1 MNKKQLAQ
9 SIVQQANRLG
19 LTFRKDGNWTIIEP
33 ASKVPSQMLLDV
45 HECEKELSLLL
56 FPRKPIMAK
65 EKFTLSESQKTL
77 ILEKFQ
83 SGIQDMDVLTK
94 LAWEDQTIDGRH
106 AKGRA
111 VKKFL
116 VENELKYKTLHHER
130 VDKVEL
136 TPEMGEQILAEARKG
151 KGHLEI
157 AQIVFPDRQVKKLS
171 REWRAVL
178 NFITAHAPEAALDKG
193 EADNL
198 TSYSSPKEPAR
209 VVKKINE
216 TVGLNLD
223 VDKLSHKYRQYIE
236 KLTIRLADMRFVR
249 MCNSYASRKDR
260 DLFEQQVILQCWDKP
275 DLTAEEFNMYLNLC
289 RDIVTGE
296 CLSAH
301 ISKLNTLFDGMED
314 ATELTQR
321 FSETLKAKTSEF
333 NECQKRISTLIQ
345 KLQGDRAKRME
356 NQSRGDFSFLDIVR
370 AFQEEEERREMLR
383 QAEMERLAAEKEID
397 RLESMEEW
405 RARIL
410 GIYKED
416 VV

>member
-1 MNKKQLAQ
+1 MDKKQLAQ
-9 SIVQQANRLG
+9 SIVQQTKTLG
-19 LTFRKDGNWTIIEP
+19 LSFRQDGNWTIIEP
-33 ASKVPSQMLLDV
+33 ADKVPSQMLLDMQD
-45 HECEKELSLLL
+45 CEKELSAIL
-56 FPRKPIMAK
+56 FPKKNNNQK
-65 EKFTLSESQKTL
+65 EKFPLSDAQKAL
-77 ILEKFQ
+77 IVEKYQ
-83 SGIQDMDVLTK
+83 GGIQDMDMLTK
-94 LAWEDQTIDGRH
+94 LAWNDQTIDGRH

-116 VENELKYKTLHHER
+116 VENELQYKTLHHER

-178 NFITAHAPEAALDKG
+178 NFITAHAPEAAMDRTEG
-193 EADNL
+193 DNT
-198 TSYSSPKEPAR
+198 TSYLSPKEPTR

-216 TVGLNLD
+216 AVGINLD
-223 VDKLSHKYRQYIE
+223 PENLNPRYKAYIDKLTV
-236 KLTIRLADMRFVR
+236 KLGDMRFVR

-260 DLFEQQVILQCWDKP
+260 DLFEQQVVLQCWDKP

-314 ATELTQR
+314 ASELTQR

-356 NQSRGDFSFLDIVR
+356 NAGKDDSSLVTLFQM
-370 AFQEEEERREMLR
+370 AQEEN
-383 QAEMERLAAEKEID
+383 ERLNMIRLAEIQKAAIEEEAN
-397 RLESMEEW
+397 RLETTDEWMCRIMGVSKEEV
-405 RARIL
+405 I
-410 GIYKED
+410 
-416 VV
+416 

>member
-1 MNKKQLAQ
+1 M
-9 SIVQQANRLG
+9 AN
-19 LTFRKDGNWTIIEP
+19 I
-33 ASKVPSQMLLDV
+33 
-45 HECEKELSLLL
+45 
-56 FPRKPIMAK
+56 KP
-65 EKFTLSESQKTL
+65 TLSDNQKQL
-77 ILEKFQ
+77 ILENFQ
-83 SGIQDMDVLTK
+83 AGIQDMDMLTK
-94 LAWEDQTIDGRH
+94 LAWQDDTLDGRH

-116 VENELKYKTLHHER
+116 VESKLQYKTLHHER

-136 TPEMGEQILAEARKG
+136 TPEMSETILAEARKG
-151 KGHLEI
+151 KNHLEI
-157 AQIVFPDRQVKKLS
+157 AQIVFPDVVVKKLS
-171 REWRAVL
+171 REWRAVY
-178 NFITAHAPEAALDKG
+178 NFITAHAPEKALDS
-193 EADNL
+193 EENDNV
-198 TSYSSPKEPAR
+198 TAYSSPKEASR

-216 TVGLNLD
+216 AVGLNLD
-223 VDKLSHKYRQYIE
+223 VEKLSHKYRQYVE
-236 KLTIRLADMRFVR
+236 KLTVRLSDMRFVR
-249 MCNSYASRKDR
+249 MCNSYASRRDR
-260 DLFEQQVILQCWDKP
+260 DLFEHQVILQCWDKP

-333 NECQKRISTLIQ
+333 NECQKRISALIQ

-356 NQSRGDFSFLDIVR
+356 NQSRGDFTFLDIVR

-383 QAEMERLAAEKEID
+383 QAEMERQAAENEVD

-410 GIYKED
+410 GIYKDD